1 MSTLLYGA
9 ISGFIEASICHPLD
23 TVKTRIQNRSS
34 TKKIG
39 IVQTCQKI
47 YAKEGVRGFYHG
59 LGAVYVGIIPKNAI
73 RFFSF
78 EQYNSYTK
86 NTFLSGILAGATEA
100 ILIVNPTEVCK
111 IRIQTQYNSMRET
124 SNIKYT
130 NIYQTFYSIFKT
142 EGISPFY
149 RGLIPTI
156 MRQSINQ
163 GANFYTFHTLKKN
176 TDISPFIL
184 GAISGSIG
192 PILNNPI
199 DVVKTRMQ
207 ASNSNVKVLNVV
219 IELFA
224 QQGIGGFY
232 KGLGPRLLRIVPG
245 QGITFGVYEFLKQNK
260 FNKK

>member
-39 IVQTCQKI
+39 IVQTIQKI
-47 YAKEGVRGFYHG
+47 HAKEGLRGFYHG
-59 LGAVYVGIIPKNAI
+59 LGAVYLGIIPKNAI

-78 EQYNSYTK
+78 EQYYSYTK
-86 NTFLSGILAGATEA
+86 NFFLSGILAGATEA

-111 IRIQTQYNSMRET
+111 IRIQAQYNSMQET
-124 SNIKYT
+124 SNVKYT
-130 NIYQTFYSIFKT
+130 NIYQTFYSIFKS
-142 EGISPFY
+142 EGVTPFY
-149 RGLIPTI
+149 RGLVPTI
-156 MRQSINQ
+156 MRQSVNQ
-163 GANFYTFHTLKKN
+163 GANFTIFHTLKQN

-184 GAISGSIG
+184 GAISGSMG

-207 ASNSNVKVLNVV
+207 ASNSSISISK
-219 IELFA
+219 IIKEIFA
-224 QQGIGGFY
+224 QNGLIGFY

-245 QGITFGVYEFLKQNK
+245 QGITFGVYEFLKK
-260 FNKK
+260 

>member
-1 MSTLLYGA
+1 
-9 ISGFIEASICHPLD
+9 
-23 TVKTRIQNRSS
+23 
-34 TKKIG
+34 
-39 IVQTCQKI
+39 
-47 YAKEGVRGFYHG
+47 
-59 LGAVYVGIIPKNAI
+59 
-73 RFFSF
+73 
-78 EQYNSYTK
+78 
-86 NTFLSGILAGATEA
+86 
-100 ILIVNPTEVCK
+100 
-111 IRIQTQYNSMRET
+111 MRET

>member
-9 ISGFIEASICHPLD
+9 ITGFLEASICHPLD
-23 TVKTRIQNRSS
+23 TVKTRIQNRNSS
-34 TKKIG
+34 KKLG

-47 YAKEGVRGFYHG
+47 YAKEGLRGFYHG
-59 LGAVYVGIIPKNAI
+59 LGAVYLGIIPKNAI
-73 RFFSF
+73 RFYSF
-78 EQYNSYTK
+78 EQYRNFTQ

-100 ILIVNPTEVCK
+100 VLVVNPTEVCK
-111 IRIQTQYNSMRET
+111 IRIQAQYNSMRET
-124 SNIKYT
+124 TNVKYKS
-130 NIYQTFYSIFKT
+130 IHQTFYSIFAS

-149 RGLIPTI
+149 RGLVPTI

-184 GAISGSIG
+184 GAVSGSIG

-207 ASNSNVKVLNVV
+207 ASNSNVNVLNVIQKV
-219 IELFA
+219 FA
-224 QQGIGGFY
+224 QDGLKGFY

-245 QGITFGVYEFLKQNK
+245 QGITFGVYEFLKTK
-260 FNKK
+260 

>member
-34 TKKIG
+34 TKKVG
-39 IVQTCQKI
+39 IVQTCKKI
-47 YAKEGVRGFYHG
+47 HAKEGLRGFYHG
-59 LGAVYVGIIPKNAI
+59 LGAVYLGIIPKNAI

-78 EQYNSYTK
+78 EQYYSYTK

-111 IRIQTQYNSMRET
+111 IRIQAQYNSMRET

-130 NIYQTFYSIFKT
+130 NIYQTFYTIFKS

-156 MRQSINQ
+156 LRQSMNQ
-163 GANFYTFHTLKKN
+163 GANFTIFHTLKQN

-199 DVVKTRMQ
+199 DVIKTRMQ
-207 ASNSNVKVLNVV
+207 ASNASISISRV
-219 IELFA
+219 IKEIVDKH
-224 QQGIGGFY
+224 GITGFY
-232 KGLGPRLLRIVPG
+232 KGLGPRLFRIVPG
-245 QGITFGVYEFLKQNK
+245 QGITFGVYEFLKQYK
-260 FNKK
+260 F